1 VRLFSTQGDAR
12 LDRDFLIAR
21 LTAARDLRARLG
33 AGSHHRLAHA
43 EGDGLPGFVI
53 DRYGDV
59 AVVQANT
66 AGAET
71 LTPDLLGAL

>member
-1 VRLFSTQGDAR
+1 LAGADGRVLGVGTFNRHSLIAVRLFSTQGDAR

-53 DRYGDV
+53 DRY
-59 AVVQANT
+59 
-66 AGAET
+66 
-71 LTPDLLGAL
+71 